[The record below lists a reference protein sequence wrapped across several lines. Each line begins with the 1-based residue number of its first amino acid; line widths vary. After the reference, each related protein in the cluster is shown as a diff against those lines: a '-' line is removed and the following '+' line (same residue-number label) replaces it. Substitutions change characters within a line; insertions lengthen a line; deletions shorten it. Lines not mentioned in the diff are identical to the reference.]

1 MPSWYINTITISL
14 TIKMFLDNIKIKK
27 FLISILSKNILI
39 VKENVIVIFLKRHE
53 LLEMLR
59 SINSS

>member
-27 FLISILSKNILI
+27 ILISILSKNILI
-39 VKENVIVIFLKRHE
+39 VKENVIVFFLKRHE

-59 SINSS
+59 YINIS